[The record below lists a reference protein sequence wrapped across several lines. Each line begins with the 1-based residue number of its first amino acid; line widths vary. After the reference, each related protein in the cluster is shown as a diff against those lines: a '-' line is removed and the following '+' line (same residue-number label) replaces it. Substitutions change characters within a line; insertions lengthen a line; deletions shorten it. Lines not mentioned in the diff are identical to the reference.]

1 MPHLMT
7 KEAVEEMVGEIKT
20 MTEDLESKRTA
31 VSEAQAEL
39 KQVRAEVFETKRAL
53 DELANLESVKEKDAI
68 DGGRAIFYL
77 EDQIQKAR
85 KALAEDERKKR
96 IQDLYNEQPDF
107 CTTLEKRLQKKQEEM
122 HEEIGGFIEIA
133 KEAGGNA

>member
-1 MPHLMT
+1 MPQLMT

-68 DGGRAIFYL
+68 DG
-77 EDQIQKAR
+77 
-85 KALAEDERKKR
+85 
-96 IQDLYNEQPDF
+96 
-107 CTTLEKRLQKKQEEM
+107 
-122 HEEIGGFIEIA
+122 
-133 KEAGGNA
+133 